1 MFFPPRRFNFR
12 LSQRWRIKT
21 FDGFSTP
28 FRAGKDGQVPDPRRY
43 GPFNQRL
50 LCGRGGEERDGVSIR
65 MAEGKKLGVML
76 FWVYTARQRER
87 RKGLSVWGTG
97 KGGMSSIFNHKIR
110 EGKKRR
116 GGGPLF
122 SLTDLDR
129 DSFGR
134 RRRTGCSKGTV
145 SLASSF
151 SATPPHTHTHTHPVI
166 VGSKTLFER
175 RRRRRK
181 RARGGGAAQKEI

>member
-76 FWVYTARQRER
+76 FLGIYSTSEG
-87 RKGLSVWGTG
+87 RK
-97 KGGMSSIFNHKIR
+97 
-110 EGKKRR
+110 EGVVC
-116 GGGPLF
+116 L
-122 SLTDLDR
+122 
-129 DSFGR
+129 
-134 RRRTGCSKGTV
+134 
-145 SLASSF
+145 
-151 SATPPHTHTHTHPVI
+151 
-166 VGSKTLFER
+166 GSR
-175 RRRRRK
+175 
-181 RARGGGAAQKEI
+181 